1 MKAYYVRE
9 RLEFERG
16 IDPKKSMNIGK
27 THLWNNLKPGDILR
41 IKKVTS
47 LNIFL
52 YVENS
57 SYNIGNYLIIKDIIP
72 QEHGIEVSFIFCKN
86 LEEFK
91 KCLKTKD
98 ISAYISDGDFFF
110 TYDDDLDLLSDTFDF
125 LSDIDIKRLL
135 NESIN
140 FERGLDPKKAMEIG
154 KHHDNPFNKL
164 ENTYNYYNYAMR
176 QDKNGLE
183 RLILKKASEFFEVSP
198 EKILSID
205 STNVPPNSI
214 LYPKN
219 LSKLNII
226 KKETLKTPDTLPI
239 TINLTDKGFAYV
251 LNNDGRIVLGI
262 LGTQY

>member
-16 IDPKKSMNIGK
+16 MEPKASMNIGISTK
-27 THLWNNLKPGDILR
+27 LKWNKFYPGEDFLPAEEVVKYLKNPKLIKYIIRGLR
-41 IKKVTS
+41 NQPEWTIDYQVKV
-47 LNIFL
+47 F
-52 YVENS
+52 
-57 SYNIGNYLIIKDIIP
+57 NYLIDHNGVALYKDLVPQRAIP
-72 QEHGIEVSFIFCKN
+72 KQTMHRIFKELFEKGILI
-86 LEEFK
+86 LERTGNIYK
-91 KCLKTKD
+91 VYLNK
-98 ISAYISDGDFFF
+98 I
-110 TYDDDLDLLSDTFDF
+110 
-125 LSDIDIKRLL
+125 

-154 KHHDNPFNKL
+154 KHHNNPFNKL

-176 QDKNGLE
+176 QNKNGLE
-183 RLILKKASEFFEVSP
+183 RLILKKASEFFGVSP
-198 EKILSID
+198 EKILGID
-205 STNVPPNSI
+205 STNVSPDSI

-251 LNNDGRIVLGI
+251 LNNDGNIVLGI